1 MVIVLYTCPEGRG
14 KLKEEREVQ
23 RMIIDHIY
31 RIQGPDNKINDFQ
44 TSLTEREFYQTL
56 DAVYG
61 PGNYQTLEVK
71 EVLK

>member
-1 MVIVLYTCPEGRG
+1 
-14 KLKEEREVQ
+14 
-23 RMIIDHIY
+23 MIIDHIY
-31 RIQGPDNKINDFQ
+31 RVQGPDNKINDFQ

-71 EVLK
+71 EVLND